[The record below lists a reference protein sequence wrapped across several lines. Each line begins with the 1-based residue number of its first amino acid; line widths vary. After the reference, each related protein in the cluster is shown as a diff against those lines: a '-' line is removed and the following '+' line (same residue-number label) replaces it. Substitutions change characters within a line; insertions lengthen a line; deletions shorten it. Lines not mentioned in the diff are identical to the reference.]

1 MLWEI
6 VKVLEER
13 RSKLDTEIAELQKV
27 LDTLPN
33 GHLEEKVVKGK
44 KYYYLRYWENGRLRS
59 KYLGKDVTEI
69 KEKFKIAT
77 ETKVKLNRLIEERNR
92 IVRILDKINKILVEN
107 DPINT

>member
-1 MLWEI
+1 M
-6 VKVLEER
+6 
-13 RSKLDTEIAELQKV
+13 
-27 LDTLPN
+27 DTLPN

-77 ETKVKLNRLIEERNR
+77 ETKIKLNRLIEERNR
-92 IVRILDKINKILVEN
+92 IVRILDKISKILVEN
-107 DPINT
+107 DQLNT